1 MMLGQPNI
9 HMQKKETGPL
19 SHTVHKNYSVWI
31 KDLNIRPET
40 GKDQATG
47 ARERRAEL
55 PSN

>member
-19 SHTVHKNYSVWI
+19 SHTVHKNYAVWT
-31 KDLNIRPET
+31 KDLNIRPEI